1 MAQTTIMATSK
12 IGINKTTKKRVTK
25 AQKTS
30 AKIQAERYGYE
41 TMVDEKSKS
50 GKAYKQRAV
59 PKADAKK
66 DAKRKALKP
75 GKRTTVWGTEYYE
88 TRVNRTDKGKKK

>member
-1 MAQTTIMATSK
+1 MAQTEIMATSK

-30 AKIQAERYGYE
+30 AKIRAERYGYE
-41 TMVDEKSKS
+41 TDVDTKNKS
-50 GKAYKQRAV
+50 GKAYKQRPV
-59 PKADAKK
+59 KNADAKK
-66 DAKRKALKP
+66 DAKRSAIKA

-88 TRVNRTDKGKKK
+88 TRVNRSDKNKKA

>member
-1 MAQTTIMATSK
+1 MATSK

-25 AQKTS
+25 AEKSS
-30 AKIQAERYGYE
+30 AKFKAEKFGYE
-41 TMVDEKSKS
+41 TMTDEKNKS
-50 GKAYKQRAV
+50 GKAYKQRPV
-59 PKADAKK
+59 LKADPKK
-66 DAKRKALKP
+66 DAKRTAMKP

>member
-1 MAQTTIMATSK
+1 MATSK

-30 AKIQAERYGYE
+30 AKIQAERYGYV
-41 TMVDEKSKS
+41 TDVDTKNKK
-50 GKAYKQRAV
+50 GKAYAQRPV
-59 PKADAKK
+59 KNADPKK
-66 DAKRKALKP
+66 DAKRSAMKA
-75 GKRTTVWGTEYYE
+75 GKRTTTWGTEYYE